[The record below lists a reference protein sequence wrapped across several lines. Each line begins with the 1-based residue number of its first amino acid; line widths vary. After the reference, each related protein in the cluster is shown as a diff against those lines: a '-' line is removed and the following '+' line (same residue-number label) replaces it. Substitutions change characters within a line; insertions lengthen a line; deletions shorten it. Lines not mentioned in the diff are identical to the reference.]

1 MVLLAVVVLAFV
13 VAQTCQQSQ
22 VRITKE
28 QAIAT
33 AREEIRFTPDVV
45 NVRLLRQGLRSKP
58 FWFVNMSSRAGN
70 DETLR
75 HLVVVQVDANN
86 GEIVEV
92 DRQR

>member
-1 MVLLAVVVLAFV
+1 VVLALV
-13 VAQTCQQSQ
+13 VARSCQQSQ

-28 QAIAT
+28 QAIST

-58 FWFVNMSSRAGN
+58 FWFVNMSMGATGEESVR
-70 DETLR
+70 R
-75 HLVVVQVDANN
+75 LVVVQVDANN
-86 GEIVEV
+86 GEVVEV

>member
-1 MVLLAVVVLAFV
+1 MVVLAFV
-13 VAQTCQQSQ
+13 VAQTCQQAQ
-22 VRITKE
+22 VRITQD

-33 AREEIRFTPDVV
+33 AREEIRFTPDIV

-58 FWFVNMSSRAGN
+58 YWFVNMSTRTRG
-70 DETLR
+70 DETVR

-86 GEIVEV
+86 GEVVEV

>member
-1 MVLLAVVVLAFV
+1 MVLALV
-13 VAQTCQQSQ
+13 VARSCQQSQ

-28 QAIAT
+28 QAIST

-58 FWFVNMSSRAGN
+58 FWFVNMSMGATGEESVR
-70 DETLR
+70 R
-75 HLVVVQVDANN
+75 LVVVQVDANN
-86 GEIVEV
+86 GEVVEV